1 MGYSRFLSMV
11 VELVSWAIV
20 IVWVPYDGGRAS
32 FMGYSGFL
40 SMVVELVSWAIV
52 DSLVQWSS

>member
-1 MGYSRFLSMV
+1 MV

-20 IVWVPYDGGRAS
+20 IVWIPKYGGRAS

-52 DSLVQWSS
+52 DSLVWWLS